1 MSGLTDFLK
10 QKFQRVRFGQF
21 SQLEETPPVNMTRIM
36 LHPKNILIIPFN
48 RMGTVLLATRVFK
61 SIREHYPDS
70 KITVAVHEP
79 WSVLISKDPAI
90 DQVIAYGNDVEN
102 PNTRGYQQIAQVL
115 ADQKFDLAFYLSYLF
130 DPVLAYLT
138 RLSQADLRISFK
150 SQDNNPYFNVE
161 IIPAL
166 GNRYEVERYVELLR
180 TLGIDGSMRDY
191 TLKISDSIREK
202 ARLRFLPGFRAEDKI
217 RYIGFDL
224 TQEISGEEANKK
236 NAEHVI
242 NTLISTYK
250 AIVIVVFEPG
260 KKTLAAEM
268 KETFGKKIIL
278 VEDRPIS
285 IVAGLMSFCR
295 FIVTHNTDLFQLAV
309 ALKFP
314 TISVLTQEEA
324 TQWSPGESDTLIH
337 LGYTGG
343 SWPSSSM
350 IIQKAKQLLKQTKN
364 NS

>member
-1 MSGLTDFLK
+1 MSGLTNFIK

-21 SQLEETPPVNMTRIM
+21 SHLEETPPVNMTRIM
-36 LHPKNILIIPFN
+36 LHPKNILIMPYN

-61 SIREHYPDS
+61 SIRDHYPNS

-90 DQVIAYGNDVEN
+90 DQVIAYGSDIEN
-102 PNTRGYQQIAQVL
+102 PNTRGYQEIARVL
-115 ADQKFDLAFYLSYLF
+115 AEQKFDLAFYLSYQF

-138 RLSQADLRISFK
+138 RLSQADLRVSFK

-180 TLGIDGSMRDY
+180 TLGIQGSMRDY
-191 TLKISDSIREK
+191 TLKISNNIREK
-202 ARLRFLPGFRAEDKI
+202 ARLRFLPGYKADGKT

-242 NTLISTYK
+242 NTVITGFN
-250 AIVIVVFEPG
+250 ATVIVVFEPG
-260 KKTLAAEM
+260 KKTLAAEL

-314 TISVLTQEEA
+314 TISILTQEEA
-324 TQWSPGESDTLIH
+324 IQWSPGESDTLVH
-337 LGYTGG
+337 LEYTGG
-343 SWPSSSM
+343 SWPSSNL
-350 IIQKAKQLLKQTKN
+350 IIQTAKKLLQQTKSN
-364 NS
+364 